1 MHMDTLTARP
11 RVLKQANLSLIRKVL
26 KAKGTAT
33 RAEIAYETKISSTTV
48 RSLLS
53 EMMQNG
59 EIQSVGYDESSGGRK
74 AERYGF
80 RPNRYYGAAFCITGD
95 QIYGLLINVC
105 GEIVEKTRLEA
116 ANGDFESAI
125 TAWMDEQIKKRE
137 IKSIGIGVPGAVEGK
152 GYWRTNEAD
161 GKLYKIDIGDS
172 LEKRYKIPVVLENDL
187 NATAIGFGRCY
198 AKEFPCENPENTNMA
213 FLYFEKGCVSAGFI
227 SGGRVVRGH
236 HNFAGELGLLPME
249 DGKTLDACM
258 AEPMEDVRYVDLVV
272 RVISFICGILNP
284 QYVVLGG
291 PSLQKDCIG
300 PIGDGLSAF
309 LPKHLLAE
317 ILYSPDVWHDYFDG
331 MASLTAA
338 KMFDEVQF
346 IKEQPCL

>member
-1 MHMDTLTARP
+1 MDTLTARP

-59 EIQSVGYDESSGGRK
+59 EIESVGYDETSAGRK

-161 GKLYKIDIGDS
+161 GKL
-172 LEKRYKIPVVLENDL
+172 
-187 NATAIGFGRCY
+187 
-198 AKEFPCENPENTNMA
+198 
-213 FLYFEKGCVSAGFI
+213 
-227 SGGRVVRGH
+227 
-236 HNFAGELGLLPME
+236 
-249 DGKTLDACM
+249 
-258 AEPMEDVRYVDLVV
+258 
-272 RVISFICGILNP
+272 
-284 QYVVLGG
+284 
-291 PSLQKDCIG
+291 
-300 PIGDGLSAF
+300 
-309 LPKHLLAE
+309 
-317 ILYSPDVWHDYFDG
+317 
-331 MASLTAA
+331 
-338 KMFDEVQF
+338 
-346 IKEQPCL
+346 